1 MVDDFSEVV
10 ICWVVVSVMGL
21 VVTGFFAIVDNTL
34 DDKIFD
40 WILYLISRELQL
52 YHQQI
57 VRYIG
62 VRGRDGRWLYTA
74 SCGMR
79 AE

>member
-40 WILYLISRELQL
+40 WILYLITRE
-52 YHQQI
+52 QQFDRLKI
-57 VRYIG
+57 VPP
-62 VRGRDGRWLYTA
+62 VL
-74 SCGMR
+74 
-79 AE
+79 